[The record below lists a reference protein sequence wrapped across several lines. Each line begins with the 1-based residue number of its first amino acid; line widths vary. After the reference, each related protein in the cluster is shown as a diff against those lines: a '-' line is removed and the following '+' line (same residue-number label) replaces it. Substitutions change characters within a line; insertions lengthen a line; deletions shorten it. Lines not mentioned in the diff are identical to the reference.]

1 MKLLKKPVM
10 YVVMALL
17 AMSLLFVFVSAASKK
32 PRLSKKKVTMY
43 VGQTYKLKA
52 KGFKGKVKWKSS
64 NKKIAMVNKKGKITA
79 KKKGTVK
86 IIAKYKKVKKVC
98 KVTIVS
104 KEEYKNII
112 DNKNKPEPTVA
123 PVITTAPQITTVPA
137 TTIEGETTTVIETT
151 SGVETT
157 TEEETTEEEELN
169 KSKYVKQGMVFY
181 DNIMTYPNSE
191 SSITVY
197 ELIDADQA
205 WGRYHILRGQFL
217 QLSDILTDLQSKGY
231 VSSNSLE
238 GGVPQGAVK
247 RNEYCSFSYD
257 EQILTYTS
265 EYGQVTNYKILDFN
279 RSWERFNVLI
289 TRDKEEE
296 FNPDKIIND
305 LRSKG
310 YIN

>member
-197 ELIDADQA
+197 ELIDADKA
-205 WGRYHILRGQFL
+205 WERYHILRSQFL

-296 FNPDKIIND
+296 FNPDTIIND